1 MTELIYYNNPEVTT
15 FNARVLACDAVEGI
29 YKILLDQTAFF
40 PGGGGQ
46 PGDHGTLNGLEVL
59 GFIEEEGAVYHQLRE
74 SLEVD
79 QVVEGIVAWE
89 RRRDLM
95 QQHSGEHIVS
105 GLIHQLYGYNNVGF
119 ALGEDK
125 MTADFDGV
133 LSEGQVAQIEVLANE
148 AIYKNIPITGKGY
161 TQAEIEVAKYRS
173 KKVLEGIIR
182 LVDIPGY
189 DCCACCGVHVQATGA
204 IGMIKIM
211 SADKHRGG
219 TRLTLLCGARARKD
233 YEMKHTQITRLMGQL
248 STKPEE
254 VVRGVERLVEEKES
268 LKVQVGQLKAKV
280 FETKLHQED
289 VHQPLCLLEEGT
301 PFDLR
306 LFVNLWMERS
316 EAPCLLLAFDGK
328 GYKYALGQQGGQAG
342 ALAKQ
347 LHEVFNGK
355 GGGKDIYQ
363 GALEGDFEA
372 IHETFIRWSGAKYC
386 KKV

>member
-182 LVDIPGY
+182 LVDIP
-189 DCCACCGVHVQATGA
+189 
-204 IGMIKIM
+204 
-211 SADKHRGG
+211 
-219 TRLTLLCGARARKD
+219 
-233 YEMKHTQITRLMGQL
+233 
-248 STKPEE
+248 
-254 VVRGVERLVEEKES
+254 
-268 LKVQVGQLKAKV
+268 
-280 FETKLHQED
+280 
-289 VHQPLCLLEEGT
+289 
-301 PFDLR
+301 
-306 LFVNLWMERS
+306 
-316 EAPCLLLAFDGK
+316 
-328 GYKYALGQQGGQAG
+328 
-342 ALAKQ
+342 
-347 LHEVFNGK
+347 
-355 GGGKDIYQ
+355 
-363 GALEGDFEA
+363 
-372 IHETFIRWSGAKYC
+372 
-386 KKV
+386 